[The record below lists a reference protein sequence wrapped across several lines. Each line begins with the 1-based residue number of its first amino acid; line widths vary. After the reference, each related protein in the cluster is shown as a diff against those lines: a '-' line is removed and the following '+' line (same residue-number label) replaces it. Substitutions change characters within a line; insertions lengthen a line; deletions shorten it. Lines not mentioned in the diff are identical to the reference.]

1 MLKSIRIP
9 DGEQVKKNRQLN
21 KLERLFPGRYLLVG
35 NQIIHN
41 EEGERKNRLE
51 RLINAIKN

>member
-9 DGEQVKKNRQLN
+9 DGEQVKKNRQLS
-21 KLERLFPGRYLLVG
+21 KLERLFAGRYLVVG

-41 EEGERKNRLE
+41 EEGERKIRLE
-51 RLINAIKN
+51 RLVNAIKN